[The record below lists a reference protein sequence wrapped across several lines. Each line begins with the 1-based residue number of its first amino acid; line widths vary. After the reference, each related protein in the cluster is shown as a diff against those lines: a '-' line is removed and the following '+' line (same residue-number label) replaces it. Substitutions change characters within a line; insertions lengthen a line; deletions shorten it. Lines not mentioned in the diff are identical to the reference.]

1 VDRGNPRQI
10 VLKTP
15 VSETTRV
22 KWTGGAAQAVE
33 CLLCNCEALNSNPSS
48 TEKKK
53 KNPKNR
59 FMVMLTGC
67 FIGVDRH
74 QNESSSIK
82 RKKLRNTVFF
92 FSLRQG
98 LDV

>member
-53 KNPKNR
+53 KKPKKQIHGYVNWL
-59 FMVMLTGC
+59 FYWCG
-67 FIGVDRH
+67 
-74 QNESSSIK
+74 QASK
-82 RKKLRNTVFF
+82 
-92 FSLRQG
+92 
-98 LDV
+98 